1 MMTLRPLHVLTVCL
15 GLTSACAGRQP
26 PPGPDPGMVRTT
38 IEAQIAQSERTITE
52 KDTVATSV
60 QYQETSRR

>member
-26 PPGPDPGMVRTT
+26 LPGPDPATVRAT
-38 IEAQIAQSERTITE
+38 IEAQIAQSALAIREQ
-52 KDTVATSV
+52 DTVVTSV
-60 QYQETSRR
+60 RHQEASRR